1 MNRTIRYPLV
11 YGGLAGLIIVV
22 MSLLAYGSGLVGHS
36 SSPLFGY
43 TVMLLALTMIFVGVK
58 RYRDIELG
66 GVIKFG
72 RALAVALGIGLV
84 AAIIYAAA
92 FEIYVAVT
100 GFDFVAWFSEVR
112 QRELVASGAS
122 QAVIQA
128 ELAELRVFGETYKNP
143 LIRIPFHFLE
153 IGPVCVVVALLS
165 AALLR
170 NPRLMPARA
179 AEGRKG

>member
-11 YGGLAGLIIVV
+11 YGSLAGLIIIA
-22 MSLLAYGSGLVGHS
+22 MSLIAYGFGLVGHS

-58 RYRDIELG
+58 RYRDVELG
-66 GVIKFG
+66 GVIRFG

-84 AAIIYAAA
+84 AACIYAAS

-112 QRELVASGAS
+112 QQELVASGAS
-122 QAVIQA
+122 QAAIQA
-128 ELAELRVFGETYKNP
+128 ELAEIRAFGETYRNP

-153 IGPVCVVVALLS
+153 IGPVCIAVALVS

-170 NPRLMPARA
+170 NPRLLPARQA
-179 AEGRKG
+179 A

>member
-1 MNRTIRYPLV
+1 MNPAIRYPLV
-11 YGGLAGLIIVV
+11 YGGLAGLIIVGI
-22 MSLLAYGSGLVGHS
+22 SLIAYGSGLVGHS
-36 SSPLFGY
+36 TSPLFGY

-58 RYRDIELG
+58 RYRDVELG

-100 GFDFVAWFSEVR
+100 GFDFTAWYSEIRR
-112 QRELVASGAS
+112 QELVASGAS
-122 QAVIQA
+122 QTAIQA
-128 ELAELRVFGETYKNP
+128 ELAEIRAFGETYKNP
-143 LIRIPFHFLE
+143 LVRIPFHFLE
-153 IGPVCVVVALLS
+153 IGPVCIVIALIS

-170 NPRLMPARA
+170 NPRLLPAAR
-179 AEGRKG
+179 

>member
-11 YGGLAGLIIVV
+11 YGGLAGLIIIAI
-22 MSLLAYGSGLVGHS
+22 SLVAYGFGLVGHS

-58 RYRDIELG
+58 RYRDVELG
-66 GVIKFG
+66 GVIRFG
-72 RALAVALGIGLV
+72 QALAVALGIGVV
-84 AAIIYAAA
+84 AAIIYAAS
-92 FEIYVAVT
+92 FELYVAIT

-112 QRELVASGAS
+112 KQELVASGAS
-122 QAVIQA
+122 QAAIQA
-128 ELAELRVFGETYKNP
+128 EMAELRAFGETYRNP

-153 IGPVCVVVALLS
+153 IGPVCVVIALVS

-170 NPRLMPARA
+170 NPRLLPARQPA
-179 AEGRKG
+179 